1 MRIAQIMLAKQF
13 GGGER
18 SFVDLCRALAERGH
32 EILAIVEQRGVALQ
46 QLASHTG
53 IECESVH
60 CRGVWDLLCKMR
72 IQRGLARFAPDL
84 VQTHLARA
92 SHLAGSA
99 ARAHGVPTVAKT
111 HNLVDLK
118 YYRNIDMLVPT
129 TRAQQAY
136 LLEHGVSE
144 ASQTL
149 IPNFSA
155 LYLATATPMAPD
167 ECVIVK
173 SLGRFVHKKGFD
185 VLLRALVMI
194 CADGIDVRLEIGGS
208 GPEGRALHALADT
221 LELHDRV
228 SFSGWIEDV
237 PTFLADAQLF
247 ILPSRDEPFGIALL
261 EAMARGIPIVA
272 TRTTGPLEIL
282 SEDLAFF
289 VDADDPARL
298 AATITQAIQH
308 PDDAAS
314 RAANAQQRFSDHY
327 HVDKVVACY
336 LDLYARLIG

>member
-1 MRIAQIMLAKQF
+1 MLAKQF
-13 GGGER
+13 GGAER
-18 SFVDLCRALAERGH
+18 SFVDLSRALAVRGH
-32 EILAIVEQRGVALQ
+32 EICAIVEQRGAARQ
-46 QLASHTG
+46 QLADHAG
-53 IECESVH
+53 IECESVR
-60 CRGVWDLLCKMR
+60 CRGVWDLLCKQR
-72 IQRGLARFAPDL
+72 IQRCLTRFVPDL

-92 SHLAGSA
+92 AHLGGGA
-99 ARAHGVPTVAKT
+99 ACARGIPTVAKT
-111 HNLVDLK
+111 HDLVDLK
-118 YYRNIDMLVPT
+118 YYRNIDLLVPT

-144 ASQTL
+144 AGQTL

-155 LYLATATPMAPD
+155 LDLATAARMAPD
-167 ECVIVK
+167 EGVTVK

-194 CADGIDVRLEIGGS
+194 LADGIDARLEIGGS
-208 GPEGRALHALADT
+208 GPEGRALQALTSA

-247 ILPSRDEPFGIALL
+247 VLPSRDEPFGIALL
-261 EAMARGIPIVA
+261 EAMACGIPIVT

-282 SEDLAFF
+282 SENLAFF

-327 HVDKVVACY
+327 HVNKVVEQY
-336 LDLYARLIG
+336 LKVYAQMVK